1 MSETNP
7 PPIQSPTVS
16 PTSVPDASPAAPL
29 LSVQDLRVH
38 FPFSRGSFLSP
49 QRGVI
54 RAVDGLSFDI
64 NKGETLALVGES
76 GCGKSTTARAIIN
89 LVHPTSGSV
98 RLEGVDITRLG
109 DREMMPY
116 RRVVQMV
123 FQDPFAS
130 LNPRMTVGSIIG
142 EPLAVHGLA
151 SGKDRK
157 LEVLRLMDLVGLN
170 PRFLNRYP
178 HEFSGGQRQRIGIAR
193 ALAVQPK
200 LILCDEPV
208 SALDVSIQAQ
218 IINLLMDLQQRLGL
232 SYLFIAHDL
241 SVVRHIATRVGV
253 MYLGR
258 LVELGEAE
266 SVYSHP
272 THPYTEAL
280 LSAVPVPDPSKAASR
295 QRIRLEGEVPTP
307 DREHVG
313 CSFAD
318 RCPLVVDKCRFD
330 RPLHRQISGSE
341 EVHTVACWERE

>member
-1 MSETNP
+1 MSIAAESQPHMPATN
-7 PPIQSPTVS
+7 
-16 PTSVPDASPAAPL
+16 DYPL
-29 LSVQDLRVH
+29 LRVEDLRVH
-38 FPFSRGSFLSP
+38 FPFSRGSLFRP
-49 QRGVI
+49 EHGFI
-54 RAVDGLSFDI
+54 RAVDGLTFDI
-64 NKGETLALVGES
+64 HEGETLGLVGES

-89 LVHPTSGSV
+89 LVKPTSGKV
-98 RLEGVDITRLG
+98 FLQGQDITGMSDSAMLH
-109 DREMMPY
+109 Y
-116 RRVVQMV
+116 RRIVQMV

-142 EPLAVHGLA
+142 EPIAVHGLA
-151 SGKDRK
+151 KGKDRK
-157 LEVLRLMDLVGLN
+157 LEVIRLMELVGLN

-258 LVELGEAE
+258 LAE
-266 SVYSHP
+266 IGDAADLYEKP
-272 THPYTEAL
+272 MHPYTEAL
-280 LSAVPVPDPSKAASR
+280 LSAVPVPDPNAAAAR
-295 QRIRLEGEVPTP
+295 ERIVLSGEVPSP
-307 DREHVG
+307 DKQYPG

-318 RCPLVVDKCRFD
+318 RCWLAEERCRKEQ
-330 RPLHRQISGSE
+330 PALSGQAHSA
-341 EVHTVACWERE
+341 ACWVRGDI

>member
-1 MSETNP
+1 LDGKSLAWWRRRRPLSN
-7 PPIQSPTVS
+7 S
-16 PTSVPDASPAAPL
+16 ASADTAPL
-29 LSVQDLRVH
+29 LSVKDLHVQ
-38 FPFSRGSFLSP
+38 FPFSRGSLLSP

-54 RAVDGLSFDI
+54 RAVDGLSFEI
-64 NKGETLALVGES
+64 AEGETLALVGES
-76 GCGKSTTARAIIN
+76 GCGKSTTARGIIN
-89 LVHPTSGSV
+89 LVHPTAGQV
-98 RLEGVDITRLG
+98 LLNGVDITRLS

-116 RRVVQMV
+116 RRVIQMV

-130 LNPRMTVGSIIG
+130 LNPRMTVGNIIG
-142 EPLAVHGLA
+142 EPLAVHRLA

-218 IINLLMDLQQRLGL
+218 IINLLMDLQQQLGL

-266 SVYSHP
+266 SVYSYP

-280 LSAVPVPDPSKAASR
+280 LSAVPVPDPKLAASR
-295 QRIRLEGEVPTP
+295 QRIRLQGEVPTP

-318 RCPLVVDKCRFD
+318 RCPLVVDQCRID
-330 RPLHRQISGSE
+330 RPQHQQVVKTTEI
-341 EVHTVACWERE
+341 HTVACWQRG